1 MEGPRKTGQPDRRAN
16 RLILRRTLVLMVMF
30 GVVSFGV
37 LLWKL
42 WQIQIVNH
50 EFYEEKA
57 IEQQT
62 RDVTVSAN
70 RGTIYDSDGNI
81 LAISATV
88 QNVILSPRDVLA
100 NAMDK
105 NLIAD
110 GLSEILGI
118 DREKIMKR
126 LEKTN
131 SAWELVASK
140 VEEDT
145 AAKVRQFIL
154 DNKLSSG
161 LYLTPDTKR
170 YYPYSS
176 LASQV
181 IGFVNSENNGAYG
194 LEAIYENDLAGQSGR
209 VITAKN
215 ASGAEMLS
223 NYENYIDAV
232 DGYDL
237 HLTLN
242 ATIQYYAERIL
253 QEGIKTFEVRN
264 GGFCIVMNPST
275 GAIYAMASYP
285 DYDLNDPRAITDESL
300 AAQLAGMKD
309 NPNVSEEDYLK
320 ALGDAQFEQWRSKA
334 VNDTYEPGSTFKSL
348 VLAAAL
354 EEGAVNEGSTF
365 YCTGSVQVGGF
376 TIKCHKRD
384 GHGSENLRQA
394 VMNSCNP
401 AFIAIGQ
408 KLGAEKFYQYLEDY
422 GLKST
427 TGIDMQ
433 GEGKGY
439 IWDRDFF
446 LSKEG
451 ITSLATASFGQRL
464 NVTPIQL
471 ITAAASVINGGHLME
486 PYVLQSVTDE
496 SGSTVSYHD
505 PVEVRKVISE
515 TTSET
520 VRSIL
525 ESVVGDGGTGKN
537 AYVAGY
543 RIGGKTGTSETLVD
557 DEFIVSF
564 LGFAPADNPQII
576 VLLGYDSPTP
586 NSPGSNYT
594 AGGYYISG
602 GNMAAPMAGRLIADI
617 LDYMGV
623 EKQYTQEELSGA
635 DTLVPKV
642 TGVPLEEA
650 QRLLKNSGLAW
661 RVVGE
666 GSSVTDQLPAQ
677 GASIP
682 KNSQVV
688 LYLGA
693 EKPTESATVPD
704 VTGHSPKDAL
714 AMLQE
719 AGLYLRASGA
729 VKYYTADTIAANQSI
744 EAGTQVEQGTVI
756 EVGFIDNQ
764 VRDYAGN

>member
-16 RLILRRTLVLMVMF
+16 RLILRRTLALMVMF
-30 GVVSFGV
+30 GVVSFSV

-70 RGTIYDSDGNI
+70 RGTIYDCDGNI

-100 NAMDK
+100 NDLDK

-110 GLSEILGI
+110 GLSEILEL
-118 DREKIMKR
+118 DREKVMKR

-131 SAWELVASK
+131 SAWEMVASK
-140 VEEDT
+140 VEEEK
-145 AAKVRQFIL
+145 AAEVRQFIL
-154 DNKLSSG
+154 DNRLSSG

-181 IGFVNSENNGAYG
+181 IGFVNSENHGAYG
-194 LEAIYENDLAGQSGR
+194 LEAIYENNLAGQSGR

-253 QEGIKTFEVRN
+253 QEGINTFEVRN
-264 GGFCIVMNPST
+264 GGFCIVMNPSN

-285 DYDLNDPRAITDESL
+285 EYDLNNPRAVSDETISEKL
-300 AAQLAGMKD
+300 KSMKD
-309 NPNVSEEDYLK
+309 DPNVSEEDYLK

-354 EEGAVNEGSTF
+354 EEGVVNENTSF
-365 YCTGSVQVGGF
+365 YCTGSVQVGGY
-376 TIKCHKRD
+376 TIKCHKRT

-433 GEGKGY
+433 GEGKGN
-439 IWDRDFF
+439 IWNKDFF

-451 ITSLATASFGQRL
+451 ISSLATASFGQRL

-496 SGSTVSYHD
+496 SGNTVSYHD

-543 RIGGKTGTSETLVD
+543 RIGGKTGTSETLVK

-564 LGFAPADNPQII
+564 LGFAPADNPQVI

-586 NSPGSNYT
+586 SSPGSNYT

-661 RVVGE
+661 RVVGD
-666 GSSVTDQLPAQ
+666 GSSVTDQIPAQ

-688 LYLGA
+688 LYLGS
-693 EKPTESATVPD
+693 EKPTELSTVPD
-704 VTGHSPKDAL
+704 VTGRSPEDAL
-714 AMLQE
+714 AMLQK

-729 VKYYTADTIAANQSI
+729 LKYYTSDTIAANQSI
-744 EAGTQVEQGTVI
+744 QAGTQVEQGTVI

-764 VRDYAGN
+764 VRDYADN

>member
-1 MEGPRKTGQPDRRAN
+1 MEGQHKSNQPDRRAN
-16 RLILRRTLVLMVMF
+16 RLILRRTLTLMVFF
-30 GVVSFGV
+30 GIVTFGI

-42 WQIQIVNH
+42 WQIQIVDH
-50 EFYEEKA
+50 DLYEGKA

-70 RGTIYDSDGNI
+70 RGTVYDSEGNI

-100 NAMDK
+100 NKLDK

-140 VEEDT
+140 VEEET
-145 AAKVRQFIL
+145 VTKLRQFIL
-154 DNKLSSG
+154 DNKLSGG
-161 LYLTPDTKR
+161 LYLTPDSKR
-170 YYPYSS
+170 YYPYST

-181 IGFVNSENNGAYG
+181 IGFVNSENSGAYG
-194 LEAIYENDLAGQSGR
+194 LEAIYEKDLAGVSGR

-215 ASGAEMLS
+215 ASGVEMLS
-223 NYENYIDAV
+223 KYENYIDAI
-232 DGYDL
+232 DGYNL
-237 HLTLN
+237 HLTVN

-253 QEGIKTFEVRN
+253 QEGIETFDVQN

-275 GAIYAMASYP
+275 GAIYAMASSP
-285 DYDLNDPRAITDESL
+285 DYDLNEPRAIAEEDTAARL
-300 AAQLAGMKD
+300 AAMKE
-309 NPNVSEEDYLK
+309 NPSVSEDEYLT
-320 ALGDAQFEQWRSKA
+320 ALGEAQFEQWRSKA

-354 EEGAVNEGSTF
+354 EEGVINENTTF
-365 YCTGSVQVGGF
+365 YCSGSVKVAGF
-376 TIKCHKRD
+376 TINCHKHE
-384 GHGSENLRQA
+384 GHGSQTLREA

-422 GLKST
+422 GLMST

-433 GEGKGY
+433 GEGKGT
-439 IWDRDFF
+439 IWDKNYF
-446 LSKEG
+446 LSEEG
-451 ITSLATASFGQRL
+451 ISSLATASFGQRL
-464 NVTPIQL
+464 TVTPIAL
-471 ITAAASVINGGHLME
+471 ITAASSVINGGHLLE
-486 PYVLQSVTDE
+486 PYVLQSVTDNK
-496 SGSTVSYHD
+496 GNVVSYHD
-505 PVEVRKVISE
+505 TVEVRQVISE
-515 TTSET
+515 QTSEK

-525 ESVVGDGGTGKN
+525 ESVVGGGGTGKN

-543 RIGGKTGTSETLVD
+543 RIGGKTGTSETLVP
-557 DEFIVSF
+557 DELIVSF
-564 LGFAPADNPQII
+564 LGFAPADDPQVI
-576 VLLGYDSPTP
+576 VLLAYDSPTP
-586 NSPGSNYT
+586 VSPGSNYT
-594 AGGYYISG
+594 AGGWYISG
-602 GNMAAPMAGRLIADI
+602 GNMGALMAGRLMADI
-617 LDYMGV
+617 LDYLGV

-642 TGVPLEEA
+642 TEVSLNEA
-650 QRLLKNSGLAW
+650 QRLLTNSGLAW

-666 GSSVTDQLPAQ
+666 GDTVTDQIPSQ

-688 LYLGA
+688 LYLGE
-693 EKPTESATVPD
+693 EKPTELITVPD
-704 VTGHSPKDAL
+704 VTGRSPETAQN
-714 AMLQE
+714 MLLE
-719 AGLYLRASGA
+719 AGLYLRASG
-729 VKYYTADTIAANQSI
+729 VMEYYSSETIAATQSI
-744 EAGTQVEQGTVI
+744 GGGTQVERGTVI
-756 EVGFIDNQ
+756 EVCFIDNQ
-764 VRDYAGN
+764 VQDYAAN